1 VKRLPAPIRP
11 AAASAGPAP
20 HAAGADLRRCFTG
33 LPAWRLLLA
42 WLLALAGQPLAG
54 TGRGDTAAD
63 RAAAA
68 EPTAIADLSTR
79 AGEDWGTFLGPSGN
93 GRSAATGIVRPWPA
107 AGPRLVWHAAMGE
120 GYCAPAVALGRCVVS
135 DRVGAEIRTRCLEA
149 ETGREVWQR
158 RYQTDYRDTFGYD
171 GGPRAAAV
179 IAGDV
184 VVTFGPEGRLACLGL
199 ADGRLRWEVDTT
211 AAYHVVRNFFGV
223 GAAPVVCAAG
233 NDRLVIV
240 QVGGS
245 RPGAAPPSPERLD
258 LVKGLDSGLVAF
270 DLATGR
276 ERWRATDELAS
287 YSTPVLARIDG
298 AEVLLAWLRAKLVV
312 VDPATGRVQADFRW
326 RADELFSAIAASPV
340 VAGSDVLLSETYGP
354 GSVLLR
360 FTRAGLEPLRRDP
373 DRSRPTRSLR
383 SHWATPVLADG
394 QLYGSSGRNA
404 GDAVLVCADWRSGE
418 IRWSEP
424 GLGRASV
431 ALVDGHLVVLGE
443 FGELILARAT
453 PEKYDEVSRVRLV
466 DPAAAGQAR
475 DSSLLV
481 APCWAAP
488 IVARGYLFVR
498 GQGRIV
504 CLDLL
509 AGT

>member
-1 VKRLPAPIRP
+1 MKRLPAPLPP
-11 AAASAGPAP
+11 AAASARPETRAAAADPRPCVTGRPA
-20 HAAGADLRRCFTG
+20 A
-33 LPAWRLLLA
+33 RLLLA
-42 WLLALAGQPLAG
+42 WLLALAGHPLAG
-54 TGRGDTAAD
+54 PGWGGAAAGR
-63 RAAAA
+63 AA
-68 EPTAIADLSTR
+68 EPAAVADLSTR
-79 AGEDWGTFLGPSGN
+79 PGEDWGTFLGPRGD
-93 GRSAATGIVRPWPA
+93 GTSAATGILRSWPA
-107 AGPRLVWHAAMGE
+107 AGPRLVWHAEMGE
-120 GYCAPAVALGRCVVS
+120 GYCAPAVALGRCVVC

-149 ETGREVWQR
+149 ETGRELWQR
-158 RYQTDYRDTFGYD
+158 RYPTDYRDTFGYD

-179 IAGDV
+179 IAGDA

-199 ADGRLRWEVDTT
+199 ADGRVRWEIDTT

-223 GAAPVVCAAG
+223 GAAPVICAAG
-233 NDRLVIV
+233 DDRLVIV

-245 RPGAAPPSPERLD
+245 RPGSAPPSPERLD

-298 AEVLLAWLRAKLVV
+298 RDLLLAWMREKLVV
-312 VDPATGRVQADFRW
+312 VDPVTGRVRADFRW
-326 RADELFSAIAASPV
+326 RADDLFSAIAASPV
-340 VAGSDVLLSETYGP
+340 VAGSEVLLSETYGP

-360 FTRAGLEPLRRDP
+360 LSPAGIEPVRRDP
-373 DRSRPTRSLR
+373 DRSRPARSLR

-394 QLYGSSGRNA
+394 HLYGSSGRHA

-424 GLGRASV
+424 GLGRAST
-431 ALVDGHLVVLGE
+431 ALVDGHLIVLGE
-443 FGELILARAT
+443 FGELVLARAT

-466 DPAAAGQAR
+466 DPAAAGQGR
-475 DSSLLV
+475 DASLLV

-498 GQGRIV
+498 GQGRVV

-509 AGT
+509 PGS